1 MFLQGRHLPD
11 KAIDLVDEACANVRV
26 QLDSQPEEIDNLER
40 KRIQLEVELH
50 ALEKEKDK
58 ASKARLVEVGLCY
71 LVALHLFSDFLS
83 LSYAMRADNAA
94 RCAPIQVRKELDD
107 LRDKLQPLMMKY
119 RKEKERIDEIRSLK
133 QRREELMFTLQEAE
147 RRMDLARV
155 ADLKYGALQEIDAAI
170 ARLEGDT
177 NENLMLT
184 ETVGPDHI
192 AEVCVPNSG
201 LRLSLPSIPMLKVWF
216 LVR

>member
-1 MFLQGRHLPD
+1 MRLTVGCALIGRHLPD

-58 ASKARLVEVGLCY
+58 ASKARLVEVK
-71 LVALHLFSDFLS
+71 
-83 LSYAMRADNAA
+83 
-94 RCAPIQVRKELDD
+94 KELDD

-119 RKEKERIDEIRSLK
+119 RKEKERVDEIRKLK
-133 QRREELMFTLQEAE
+133 QRREELLFSLQEAE

-155 ADLKYGALQEIDAAI
+155 ADIKYGALQEIDTAI
-170 ARLEGDT
+170 SKLEGETGD
-177 NENLMLT
+177 NLMLT
-184 ETVGPDHI
+184 ETVCPEHI
-192 AEVCVPNSG
+192 AEVCIEVFFFW
-201 LRLSLPSIPMLKVWF
+201 LLEKALQFCMCVL
-216 LVR
+216 

>member
-1 MFLQGRHLPD
+1 MCFL
-11 KAIDLVDEACANVRV
+11 
-26 QLDSQPEEIDNLER
+26 
-40 KRIQLEVELH
+40 
-50 ALEKEKDK
+50 
-58 ASKARLVEVGLCY
+58 
-71 LVALHLFSDFLS
+71 
-83 LSYAMRADNAA
+83 
-94 RCAPIQVRKELDD
+94 QVRKELDD